1 MNHSWF
7 LPLSLDTCRAITSAP
22 KLDLSQLSQPEIA
35 ALVFL
40 NGLSKLE
47 PQGRTSLDLERLFGQ
62 IIRISRRDL
71 LEHLVGS
78 YESSALSQ
86 AALLSVQYGIQFM
99 EREEIDS
106 ERYLHPDRF
115 WNFSYAQQ
123 MRPSP
128 TPHQVVRHDG
138 ALRHLSDGQR
148 RVMDAEL
155 AMPDEAIVVP
165 SNAGT
170 GKTTVLYDM
179 VERIAVRDL
188 KPVTILADQSQKHR
202 PLLNKLGVRKYQA
215 HKNRIHLRTYIDF
228 TIELL
233 SGTNRQLSQRF
244 KSALRAPYSARL
256 LCERAQLADHARIG
270 PDQLAAQSWEIIRS
284 YCTTLDEKISERHIN
299 QSRRLHMSRVEA
311 AAEVGSAIQVWNT
324 MISLSHPD
332 MPMRGFHLIKLLE
345 LSKKTIP
352 EYYGTILIDELHD
365 APRVMVEILQRSN
378 DLPLRML
385 GDRYQNFHGLD
396 LPFSKTNT
404 ILACDMN
411 VSLRAGPQ
419 VADYVNPLIDIHPL
433 PSRTLYSADAHKVT
447 EFYEYPA
454 HGFPDEP
461 TVMPTADESGM
472 VELLVRGRRQGRM
485 VDVFDPTGSLEGF
498 IRDCEEL
505 LYHGRRSSHGA
516 LRQYDSW
523 ESLARAMARNPS
535 FQHVENW
542 LKNRKNLGLSYG
554 TVSAHQL
561 LGKPSHVV
569 VVKLHDIKS
578 FELPAIAIPETLYC
592 VAREG
597 SRQGLGK
604 TLSMLYT
611 AVTRGAK
618 RVYVPDSHR
627 EWLIDLESP
636 KPALKY

>member
-1 MNHSWF
+1 MEHSWF
-7 LPLSLDTCRAITSAP
+7 LPLSPDTCRAIASGS
-22 KLDLSQLSQPEIA
+22 KLDLSQLSQPETA

-40 NGLSKLE
+40 KGL
-47 PQGRTSLDLERLFGQ
+47 PRAAMQGRGSLDLERLFAEILQ
-62 IIRISRRDL
+62 IPHRDL
-71 LEHLVGS
+71 LEHLKAS
-78 YESSALSQ
+78 YDSSTFSQ
-86 AALLSVQYGIQFM
+86 GVLLSAQYDIQFM

-106 ERYLHPDRF
+106 ERYLHPNRA

-123 MRPSP
+123 MRPNS

-138 ALRHLSDGQR
+138 VLRHLSDGQR

-155 AMPDEAIVVP
+155 AMPDEAIGVP

-202 PLLNKLGVRKYQA
+202 PLLNKLGVRKYQI

-233 SGTNRQLSQRF
+233 SGTNRKLSQRF

-284 YCTTLDEKISERHIN
+284 YCTTLDEKISEKHIN
-299 QSRRLHMSRVEA
+299 PGRRLHMSRVEA
-311 AAEVGSAIQVWNT
+311 AAAVGSAIQVWNT
-324 MISLSHPD
+324 MVSLSHPD

-345 LSKKTIP
+345 LSKKPIP
-352 EYYGTILIDELHD
+352 EYYGTVLIDELHD
-365 APRVMVEILQRSN
+365 APRVMVEILQRN
-378 DLPLRML
+378 NELPLRML

-447 EFYEYPA
+447 EFYEYPT

-461 TVMPTADESGM
+461 TVMPMPDEWGV

-498 IRDCEEL
+498 IRDCKEL
-505 LYHGRRSSHGA
+505 LYHGRRSPHGA
-516 LRQYDSW
+516 LRRYDSW
-523 ESLARAMARNPS
+523 ESLAQAMAWNPA
-535 FQHVENW
+535 FQHVEDW
-542 LKNRKNLGLSYG
+542 LKNRKNLDLSYA
-554 TVSAHQL
+554 TVSEHQL

-569 VVKLHDIKS
+569 AVKLHDIKS
-578 FELPAIAIPETLYC
+578 FELPAITIPETLYY
-592 VAREG
+592 VARES
-597 SRQGLGK
+597 SRQELAR
-604 TLSMLYT
+604 TLAMLYT
-611 AVTRGAK
+611 AVTRGTE

-627 EWLIDLESP
+627 RWLAYLDTPI
-636 KPALKY
+636 AR

>member
-1 MNHSWF
+1 MDHSWF
-7 LPLSLDTCRAITSAP
+7 LPLNPDACRAIASAS
-22 KLDLSQLSQPEIA
+22 KLDLSQLSQPETA

-40 NGLSKLE
+40 KGLPKVAL
-47 PQGRTSLDLERLFGQ
+47 QGRSSLDLERLFAE
-62 IIRISRRDL
+62 IIRISRREL
-71 LEHLVGS
+71 LEHLEAS
-78 YESSALSQ
+78 YDGSALSKG
-86 AALLSVQYGIQFM
+86 ALLSAQYGIQFM
-99 EREEIDS
+99 EREEIEH
-106 ERYLHPDRF
+106 ERYLHHDRS
-115 WNFSYAQQ
+115 WDFSYAQQ
-123 MRPSP
+123 MQLKS

-138 ALRHLSDGQR
+138 VLRHLSDGQR
-148 RVMDAEL
+148 RVMDAEM
-155 AMPDEAIVVP
+155 AMPDEAIGVP

-170 GKTTVLYDM
+170 GKTTVLYDI

-202 PLLNKLGVRKYQA
+202 PLLNKLGVRKYQI

-228 TIELL
+228 AIELL
-233 SGTNRQLSQRF
+233 SGTNKQLSQRF

-256 LCERAQLADHARIG
+256 LCERAQLADHSHIG
-270 PDQLAAQSWEIIRS
+270 PDQLAAQSWEIIRR
-284 YCTTLDEKISERHIN
+284 YCITLDENISERHIS
-299 QSRRLHMSRVEA
+299 QSKRLHMSRSEA
-311 AAEVGSAIQVWNT
+311 TAAVGAAIQVWNT
-324 MISLSHPD
+324 MVNLSHPD

-365 APRVMVEILQRSN
+365 APRVMVEILHRSI

-385 GDRYQNFHGLD
+385 GDRYQNFQGLD

-419 VADYVNPLIDIHPL
+419 VADYVNPLLDIHPI

-447 EFYEYPA
+447 EFSEYPA

-461 TVMPTADESGM
+461 TVMPMPDEWGV

-485 VDVFDPTGSLEGF
+485 VDVYDPNGLLEGF
-498 IRDCEEL
+498 ISGCEEL

-516 LRQYDSW
+516 LRRYDSW
-523 ESLARAMARNPS
+523 ESLAQAMAWNPA
-535 FQHVENW
+535 FQHVEEW
-542 LKNRKNLGLSYG
+542 LKNRKNLDLSYG
-554 TVSAHQL
+554 TVSEHQL

-569 VVKLHDIKS
+569 AAKLHDIKS

-597 SRQGLGK
+597 SRQELAR
-604 TLSMLYT
+604 TLSILYT
-611 AVTRGAK
+611 AVTRGSK
-618 RVYVPDSHR
+618 MIYVPNSHR
-627 EWLIDLESP
+627 MWL
-636 KPALKY
+636 AAFG